1 MKQAVFPAGIGCLLV
16 GWRGLTSSRR
26 LPITMS
32 THMTAAAFVSA
43 LIAGIA
49 ANGVWKQIR
58 AEKLTCAAN
67 NYIQAFTSMVQNCRA
82 LDNSLYA
89 ALRFVQEVDFVSRG
103 FRLPH
108 QSTLFA
114 QTPKRGSLLIAQNMR
129 QAIDSALA
137 HMLQTL
143 FGIEPDLE
151 AIAYGSMSCVDD
163 ESDTDGGNTS
173 DTLSL
178 DMLRGK
184 FNTQF
189 EARRAWIDSLLE
201 ILEPLSSM
209 SISQVRIHIIFDS
222 TVADIQQLDAA
233 AVRGLE
239 TVRKVRESQYTSR
252 QWASLAQNTD
262 SEHNNQPLRRALGSM
277 STVLATI
284 QAKMS
289 VCQECINVVD
299 SIDAASE
306 PNGKDTSKEA
316 AALFASLKLDIDVL
330 SAHYQDCVAMLHD
343 DNTGCSGSVSG
354 AVAEISAYE
363 DEPDTPL
370 DGVNIYGYTP
380 LGSSDLDAPYMLYEA
395 DAETSQTS
403 KRPHAT
409 LDRIDRIRMQKQNRI
424 DEETAKQKKND
435 VFSMINELKVAI
447 DSRSKDHLDPNSDK
461 S

>member
-1 MKQAVFPAGIGCLLV
+1 MKQAAFPAGIGCLLV
-16 GWRGLTSSRR
+16 GWRGLTSNRR

-32 THMTAAAFVSA
+32 THMTVAAFSSA
-43 LIAGIA
+43 LVAGIA

-58 AEKLTCAAN
+58 AEKLACAAN

-82 LDNSLYA
+82 LDNSLYG

-103 FRLPH
+103 LRLPH
-108 QSTLFA
+108 QTTLFA

-143 FGIEPDLE
+143 FAIAPDLE
-151 AIAYGSMSCVDD
+151 AIAYGSMSCVDE

-173 DTLSL
+173 ETLSL
-178 DMLRGK
+178 DMLRAK

-201 ILEPLSSM
+201 ILEPLSLM
-209 SISQVRIHIIFDS
+209 SISQARIRIIFDS
-222 TVADIQQLDAA
+222 TVANIQQLDAA

-239 TVRKVRESQYTSR
+239 TIRKVRESQYTSK
-252 QWASLAQNTD
+252 QWSSLAQTNTD
-262 SEHNNQPLRRALGSM
+262 SEHSNPLLRRALGSM

-289 VCQECINVVD
+289 VCQECINAVD
-299 SIDAASE
+299 VTDAASK
-306 PNGKDTSKEA
+306 PNGEDTSKEA

-330 SAHYQDCVAMLHD
+330 SAHYQDCVAMLHG
-343 DNTGCSGSVSG
+343 DNSGCIGSVSG

-363 DEPDTPL
+363 DEPDIPL
-370 DGVNIYGYTP
+370 DGVNIHGYTP

-403 KRPHAT
+403 KRPVST
-409 LDRIDRIRMQKQNRI
+409 S
-424 DEETAKQKKND
+424 TT
-435 VFSMINELKVAI
+435 
-447 DSRSKDHLDPNSDK
+447 
-461 S
+461 